1 MTIEDGYRIG
11 RAWVA
16 LEKAAGKKVIGHKI
30 GLTSRAMQISSQID
44 EPDYGTLLDDM
55 LYTAQAGEV
64 LEIPVKNF
72 IAPRVEV
79 ELAFV
84 LKAPLA
90 GPNVTVEDV
99 LAATEYIT
107 PAIEI
112 IDARIE
118 QFDRH
123 TKVMRKVYDTISD
136 NAANA
141 GIVIGAGD
149 PAFKADP
156 RTTNRPWCGAILRQN
171 GAVEETGL
179 AAGVQGDP
187 AIGIAWLANK
197 LAPWG
202 ERWKPARS
210 CWPAASRGPWRPKPA
225 TCSRPTT
232 ARSVACASS
241 SSDDRRPHGRRLPQ
255 TRPRQ
260 RRRMAGPRA
269 AGRLLPH
276 LCPPGLGRADL
287 QPHLAAR
294 AGAGRALPHQPL
306 RPALHRGHR
315 VQPGQGRCRRPHH
328 RQRRLAHQPGRLHLP
343 RRHPRHPARRALRDA
358 RAHHADHGR
367 VLPRRRPVVHQL
379 LRRAALRP
387 GGLPRLRGHHRA
399 PRRGRAHPRQRGQ
412 GKRVLL
418 LRNHGPV
425 VIGHTLAQAFN
436 IMWLVQ
442 RACEIQVASAALGE
456 LRPSEAVL
464 QACVRDS
471 LNFNPKFGA
480 GEDSFAAMQRL
491 IDRIDP
497 GYRA

>member
-1 MTIEDGYRIG
+1 MFDDALVQQLAAELQQSQQTRTQVEHFSKRLPGMTVEDGYCIG

-55 LYTAQAGEV
+55 LYTAKAGEV

-99 LAATEYIT
+99 LSATEYIT

-149 PAFKADP
+149 PAFRADP
-156 RTTNRPWCGAILRQN
+156 RSTNRPWCGAILRQN

-202 ERWKPARS
+202 ETLQAGEIVLAGS
-210 CWPAASRGPWRPKPA
+210 F
-225 TCSRPTT
+225 
-232 ARSVACASS
+232 
-241 SSDDRRPHGRRLPQ
+241 
-255 TRPRQ
+255 TRPVAAK
-260 RRRMAGPRA
+260 AGDLFEADYGP
-269 AGRLLPH
+269 
-276 LCPPGLGRADL
+276 LGCL
-287 QPHLAAR
+287 
-294 AGAGRALPHQPL
+294 
-306 RPALHRGHR
+306 
-315 VQPGQGRCRRPHH
+315 
-328 RQRRLAHQPGRLHLP
+328 
-343 RRHPRHPARRALRDA
+343 
-358 RAHHADHGR
+358 
-367 VLPRRRPVVHQL
+367 
-379 LRRAALRP
+379 
-387 GGLPRLRGHHRA
+387 
-399 PRRGRAHPRQRGQ
+399 
-412 GKRVLL
+412 
-418 LRNHGPV
+418 
-425 VIGHTLAQAFN
+425 
-436 IMWLVQ
+436 
-442 RACEIQVASAALGE
+442 
-456 LRPSEAVL
+456 
-464 QACVRDS
+464 
-471 LNFNPKFGA
+471 KFR
-480 GEDSFAAMQRL
+480 FV
-491 IDRIDP
+491 
-497 GYRA
+497 